1 MSPSSGL
8 KAQSPARS
16 GVVLLHGIARTSRSM
31 SAMEKA
37 LKASGFRTLNLDY
50 ASRRKPLD
58 QLAADIH
65 PPILNFANGLGA
77 DLHFVGHSMG
87 GLLAR
92 VYLARHRPKRLGRVV
107 MLGTPNQGSE
117 VADTLRN
124 HAIFRRFYG
133 PAGQQLAT
141 GPDAALTALP
151 AIDYCVGII
160 AGNRSIDPISS
171 TFVLPKPNDG
181 KVSVANTKLA
191 GMTGHIVVGASH
203 PMLARKKAAIEQTIA
218 FLRTGQFA

>member
-1 MSPSSGL
+1 MSPPSGP
-8 KAQSPARS
+8 KAPLPVNS

-31 SAMEKA
+31 NAMEKA
-37 LKASGFRTLNLDY
+37 LEASGFHTLNLDY

-65 PPILNFANGLGA
+65 SPILNFANGLGA
-77 DLHFVGHSMG
+77 ELHFVGHSMG

-92 VYLARHRPKRLGRVV
+92 VYLARHRPRRLGRVV

-124 HAIFRRFYG
+124 LAIFRRFYG
-133 PAGQQLAT
+133 PAGQQLTT

-191 GMTGHIVVGASH
+191 GMSGHVVVGASH

-218 FLRTGQFA
+218 FLRTGRFA

>member
-8 KAQSPARS
+8 KAPTPARS

-31 SAMEKA
+31 NAMEKA

-58 QLAADIH
+58 QLAVDIH
-65 PPILNFANGLGA
+65 PSILDFANSLGG

-92 VYLARHRPKRLGRVV
+92 VYLAQHRPKRLGRVV

-117 VADTLRN
+117 VADTLRDL
-124 HAIFRRFYG
+124 AIFRRFFG
-133 PAGQQLAT
+133 PAGQQLT
-141 GPDAALTALP
+141 TSPDAALA

-171 TFVLPKPNDG
+171 TFVLPRPNDG
-181 KVSVANTKLA
+181 KVSVAKTKLA
-191 GMTGHIVVGASH
+191 GMSGHVVVGASH
-203 PMLARKKAAIEQTIA
+203 PMLTRKQAAIEQTIA
-218 FLRTGQFA
+218 FLHTGRFA

>member
-1 MSPSSGL
+1 MNPPSGPKAPSST
-8 KAQSPARS
+8 RS

-31 SAMEKA
+31 NAMEKA
-37 LKASGFRTLNLDY
+37 LKASGFHTLNLDY

-65 PPILNFANGLGA
+65 SPILNFANDLGA
-77 DLHFVGHSMG
+77 ELHFVGHSMG

-92 VYLARHRPKRLGRVV
+92 VYLARHRPRRLGRVV

-124 HAIFRRFYG
+124 LAIFRRFYG
-133 PAGQQLAT
+133 PAGQQLTT

-191 GMTGHIVVGASH
+191 GMSGHVVVGASH

-218 FLRTGQFA
+218 FLRTGRFA